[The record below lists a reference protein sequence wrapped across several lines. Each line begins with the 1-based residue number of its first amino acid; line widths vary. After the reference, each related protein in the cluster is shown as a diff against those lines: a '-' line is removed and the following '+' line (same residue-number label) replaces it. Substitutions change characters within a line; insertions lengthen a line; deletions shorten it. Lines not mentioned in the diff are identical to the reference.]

1 MESLDF
7 ELNVN
12 ADTHNLPDAAKRL
25 ADVENGLKR
34 AGAAAERF
42 DKTWRDTQGRLRD
55 ERGRFVGV
63 GSGLSGLAREM
74 DAAGR
79 AYETS
84 VGRIARSSSASTSRI
99 LELAGALSIARSA
112 IGAVGKLAGLVSSG
126 GAYASQAMGERSAT
140 IRAYTQL
147 TGSKEQANLEL
158 YRAQSYAQKTDF
170 TSEAIEKSQARLMAQ
185 GFRGQELYSTL
196 FAASDLAAIM
206 PGNKNET
213 LERVTMAM
221 SQIRAKGKLQ
231 GEELTQQLAEAG
243 LNTALVK
250 QQLMKSLG
258 LKSTGEVDKLMGKG
272 QISADVALPA
282 IQRAILQQLG
292 TSRAGEFATSSAGS
306 VTALE
311 SNRAEAIKNV
321 LKGFDADE
329 NLPAME
335 RYKKALTDQGR
346 LFNINSKTGKDLS
359 LVVQDLA
366 NASLEAKSAVNEFVS
381 GFVESFSDSYA
392 KTLAKE
398 GRNDIGSSID
408 QLDMLGRAI
417 GRLGSVAS
425 MAVGRTDGLVGSLA
439 GLLTD
444 QIDAI
449 SATQQVSGGMYIK
462 SLLRGTL
469 PGMAAS
475 GIQSLEQSAYNRI
488 TGKGGEGV
496 DVQAEVRRKLR
507 ESESE
512 RAAFGEFTG
521 AGMGGG
527 KAPESPFAIKIKEQ
541 TRNKAKTDAKAAKE
555 EYRGVFWGYQ
565 FGDVGEGKF
574 ASQLPTAGEQ
584 AVAELFGSGMKSQVR
599 GMWHSKGMGSLAT
612 LTAGTHV
619 TQNAITELGRSI
631 AGTPQQVVIN
641 ISGYGKDK
649 LELARAIATELGRT
663 ARQPS

>member
-1 MESLDF
+1 MDDRLGF
-7 ELNVN
+7 ELDIN
-12 ADTHNLPDAAKRL
+12 ADTHSLPQSIQLLSQIDSKL
-25 ADVENGLKR
+25 GMIGKGL
-34 AGAAAERF
+34 ERF
-42 DKTWRDTQGRLRD
+42 DQGTRKLNGATHGIRSMTMGFTELASALQLV
-55 ERGRFVGV
+55 ERG
-63 GSGLSGLAREM
+63 L
-74 DAAGR
+74 
-79 AYETS
+79 
-84 VGRIARSSSASTSRI
+84 
-99 LELAGALSIARSA
+99 
-112 IGAVGKLAGLVSSG
+112 GAVTKLAGMASHGSS
-126 GAYASQAMGERSAT
+126 YAISAMGERSAT

-158 YRAQSYAQKTDF
+158 YRAQSFAQKTDF

-185 GFRGQELYSTL
+185 GFRGQELYATL

-243 LNTALVK
+243 LNTFLVK
-250 QQLMKSLG
+250 EQIKKSLG

-272 QISADVALPA
+272 QITADIALPA

-311 SNRAEAIKNV
+311 ANRAEAIKNV

-329 NLPAME
+329 NLPAMD

-346 LFNINSKTGKDLS
+346 LFDINSKTGKDLS

-366 NASLEAKSAVNEFVS
+366 NASLEAKSAVNEFVT
-381 GFVESFSDSYA
+381 GFTESFSESYA

-425 MAVGRTDGLVGSLA
+425 MAVGRTDTLVGSLA

-449 SATQQVSGGMYIK
+449 AAVQKSSGLTYAKGLLESTPMGMIGRGIK
-462 SLLRGTL
+462 S
-469 PGMAAS
+469 AQQA
-475 GIQSLEQSAYNRI
+475 EYNWLFN
-488 TGKGGEGV
+488 KGGEGV
-496 DVQAEVRRKLR
+496 DVYAEVRRKLR
-507 ESESE
+507 EGESE

-527 KAPESPFAIKIKEQ
+527 KAPESPFAIKLKNEIR
-541 TRNKAKTDAKAAKE
+541 TKAKAEAKAAKE
-555 EYRGVFWGYQ
+555 EYRGVFWDYQ
-565 FGDVGEGKF
+565 FSGSTGRWADAPTLGQL
-574 ASQLPTAGEQ
+574 AS
-584 AVAELFGSGMKSQVR
+584 
-599 GMWHSKGMGSLAT
+599 
-612 LTAGTHV
+612 GTHTTAAAL
-619 TQNAITELGRSI
+619 TQISRAAEGNMPPVNIY
-631 AGTPQQVVIN
+631 
-641 ISGYGKDK
+641 ISGYGKDQGA
-649 LELARAIATELGRT
+649 LARQIATELGRV
-663 ARQPS
+663 ARQPH

>member
-1 MESLDF
+1 MDDRLGF
-7 ELNVN
+7 ELDIN
-12 ADTHNLPDAAKRL
+12 ADTHSLPQSIQLLSQIDSKL
-25 ADVENGLKR
+25 GMIGKGL
-34 AGAAAERF
+34 ERF
-42 DKTWRDTQGRLRD
+42 DQGTRKLNGATQGIRSMTMGFTELASALQLV
-55 ERGRFVGV
+55 ERG
-63 GSGLSGLAREM
+63 L
-74 DAAGR
+74 
-79 AYETS
+79 
-84 VGRIARSSSASTSRI
+84 
-99 LELAGALSIARSA
+99 
-112 IGAVGKLAGLVSSG
+112 GAVTKLAGMASLGSS
-126 GAYASQAMGERSAT
+126 YAISAMGERSAT

-158 YRAQSYAQKTDF
+158 YRAQSFAQKTDF

-196 FAASDLAAIM
+196 FAASDLASIM

-243 LNTALVK
+243 LNTTLVK
-250 QQLMKSLG
+250 EQIKKSMG

-272 QISADVALPA
+272 QITADIALPA

-329 NLPAME
+329 NLPAMD

-346 LFNINSKTGKDLS
+346 LFDINSKTGKDLS

-366 NASLEAKSAVNEFVS
+366 NASLEAQSAVNEFVT
-381 GFVESFSDSYA
+381 GFTESFSESYA

-425 MAVGRTDGLVGSLA
+425 MAVGRTDTLVGSLA

-541 TRNKAKTDAKAAKE
+541 TRNKAKADAKAAKE

>member
-1 MESLDF
+1 
-7 ELNVN
+7 
-12 ADTHNLPDAAKRL
+12 
-25 ADVENGLKR
+25 
-34 AGAAAERF
+34 
-42 DKTWRDTQGRLRD
+42 
-55 ERGRFVGV
+55 
-63 GSGLSGLAREM
+63 
-74 DAAGR
+74 
-79 AYETS
+79 
-84 VGRIARSSSASTSRI
+84 
-99 LELAGALSIARSA
+99 
-112 IGAVGKLAGLVSSG
+112 
-126 GAYASQAMGERSAT
+126 
-140 IRAYTQL
+140 
-147 TGSKEQANLEL
+147 
-158 YRAQSYAQKTDF
+158 
-170 TSEAIEKSQARLMAQ
+170 
-185 GFRGQELYSTL
+185 
-196 FAASDLAAIM
+196 
-206 PGNKNET
+206 
-213 LERVTMAM
+213 
-221 SQIRAKGKLQ
+221 
-231 GEELTQQLAEAG
+231 
-243 LNTALVK
+243 
-250 QQLMKSLG
+250 
-258 LKSTGEVDKLMGKG
+258 
-272 QISADVALPA
+272 
-282 IQRAILQQLG
+282 LQQLG

-311 SNRAEAIKNV
+311 SNRAEAIRNV

-346 LFNINSKTGKDLS
+346 LFDINSKTGKDLS

-366 NASLEAKSAVNEFVS
+366 NASLEAKSAVNEFVT
-381 GFVESFSDSYA
+381 GFTESFSESYA

-425 MAVGRTDGLVGSLA
+425 MAVGRTDTLVGSLA

-449 SATQQVSGGMYIK
+449 AAVQKSSGLTYAKGLLESTPMGMIGRGIK
-462 SLLRGTL
+462 S
-469 PGMAAS
+469 AQQA
-475 GIQSLEQSAYNRI
+475 EYNWLFN
-488 TGKGGEGV
+488 KGGEGV
-496 DVQAEVRRKLR
+496 DVYAEVRRKLR

-527 KAPESPFAIKIKEQ
+527 KAPESPFAIKFKEQ
-541 TRNKAKTDAKAAKE
+541 TRNKAKADAKAAKE

-574 ASQLPTAGEQ
+574 ASQLPTAGER

>member
-1 MESLDF
+1 MDDRLGF
-7 ELNVN
+7 ELDIN
-12 ADTHNLPDAAKRL
+12 ADTHSLPQSIQLLSQIDSKL
-25 ADVENGLKR
+25 GMIGKGL
-34 AGAAAERF
+34 ERF
-42 DKTWRDTQGRLRD
+42 DQGTRKLNGATQGIRSMTMGFTELASALQLV
-55 ERGRFVGV
+55 ERG
-63 GSGLSGLAREM
+63 L
-74 DAAGR
+74 
-79 AYETS
+79 
-84 VGRIARSSSASTSRI
+84 
-99 LELAGALSIARSA
+99 
-112 IGAVGKLAGLVSSG
+112 GAVTKLAGMASLGSS
-126 GAYASQAMGERSAT
+126 YAISAMGERSAT

-158 YRAQSYAQKTDF
+158 YRAQSFAQKTDF

-196 FAASDLAAIM
+196 FAASDLASIM

-243 LNTALVK
+243 LNTTLVK
-250 QQLMKSLG
+250 EQIKKSMG

-272 QISADVALPA
+272 QITADIALPA

-329 NLPAME
+329 NLPAMD

-346 LFNINSKTGKDLS
+346 LFDINSKTGKDLS

-366 NASLEAKSAVNEFVS
+366 NASLEAKSAVNEFVT
-381 GFVESFSDSYA
+381 GFTESFSESYA

-425 MAVGRTDGLVGSLA
+425 MAVGRTDTLVGSLA

-541 TRNKAKTDAKAAKE
+541 TRNKAKADAKAAKE

>member
-1 MESLDF
+1 METLDF
-7 ELNVN
+7 ELDIN
-12 ADTHNLPDAAKRL
+12 ADTHSLPQSIQLLSQIDSKLGNIGR
-25 ADVENGLKR
+25 GL
-34 AGAAAERF
+34 ERF
-42 DKTWRDTQGRLRD
+42 DQSTRRLSGATQGIRSMTMGFTELASAIQLV
-55 ERGRFVGV
+55 ERGL
-63 GSGLSGLAREM
+63 GSVAR
-74 DAAGR
+74 
-79 AYETS
+79 
-84 VGRIARSSSASTSRI
+84 
-99 LELAGALSIARSA
+99 
-112 IGAVGKLAGLVSSG
+112 LAGLANAG
-126 GAYASQAMGERSAT
+126 GSYAISAMGERSAT

-206 PGNKNET
+206 PGNKSET

-231 GEELTQQLAEAG
+231 GEELTGQLAEAG
-243 LNTALVK
+243 LNTTIVK
-250 QQLMKSLG
+250 EQIRKAMG

-321 LKGFDADE
+321 LKGFDADD

-346 LFNINSKTGKDLS
+346 LFDINSKTGKDLS

-425 MAVGRTDGLVGSLA
+425 MAVSRTDGLVGSLA

-521 AGMGGG
+521 AGKGGG

-541 TRNKAKTDAKAAKE
+541 TRNKAKADAKAAKE

-574 ASQLPTAGEQ
+574 ASQLPTAGER

>member
-1 MESLDF
+1 MDDRLGF
-7 ELNVN
+7 ELDIN
-12 ADTHNLPDAAKRL
+12 ADTHSLPQSIQLLSQIDSKL
-25 ADVENGLKR
+25 GMIGKGL
-34 AGAAAERF
+34 ERF
-42 DKTWRDTQGRLRD
+42 DQGTRKLNGATQGIRSMTMGFTELASALQLV
-55 ERGRFVGV
+55 ERG
-63 GSGLSGLAREM
+63 L
-74 DAAGR
+74 
-79 AYETS
+79 
-84 VGRIARSSSASTSRI
+84 
-99 LELAGALSIARSA
+99 
-112 IGAVGKLAGLVSSG
+112 GAVTKLAGMASLGSS
-126 GAYASQAMGERSAT
+126 YAISAMGERSAT

-158 YRAQSYAQKTDF
+158 YRAQSFAQKTDF

-196 FAASDLAAIM
+196 FAASDLASIM

-243 LNTALVK
+243 LNTTLVK
-250 QQLMKSLG
+250 EQIKKSMG

-272 QISADVALPA
+272 QITADIALPA

-292 TSRAGEFATSSAGS
+292 TSKAGDFATSSAGS

-329 NLPAME
+329 NLPAMD

-346 LFNINSKTGKDLS
+346 LFDINSKTGKDLS
-359 LVVQDLA
+359 LTVQDLA
-366 NASLEAKSAVNEFVS
+366 NASLEAKSAVNEFVT
-381 GFVESFSDSYA
+381 GFTESFSESYA

-425 MAVGRTDGLVGSLA
+425 MAVGRTDTLVGSLA

-449 SATQQVSGGMYIK
+449 AATQRASGGTYAK
-462 SLLRGTL
+462 ALLQGTL
-469 PGMAAS
+469 PGMLFGAV
-475 GIQSLEQSAYNRI
+475 GSLEQSAYNKI

-496 DVQAEVRRKLR
+496 DVYAEVRRKLR
-507 ESESE
+507 EGESE

-527 KAPESPFAIKIKEQ
+527 KAPESPFAIKLKNEIR
-541 TRNKAKTDAKAAKE
+541 TKAKAEAKAAKE
-555 EYRGVFWGYQ
+555 EYRGVFWDYQ
-565 FGDVGEGKF
+565 FSGSTGRWADAPTLGQL
-574 ASQLPTAGEQ
+574 AS
-584 AVAELFGSGMKSQVR
+584 
-599 GMWHSKGMGSLAT
+599 
-612 LTAGTHV
+612 GTHTTAAAL
-619 TQNAITELGRSI
+619 TQISRAAEGNMPPVNIY
-631 AGTPQQVVIN
+631 
-641 ISGYGKDK
+641 ISGYGKDQGA
-649 LELARAIATELGRT
+649 LARQIATELGRV
-663 ARQPS
+663 ARQPH

>member
-1 MESLDF
+1 METLDF
-7 ELNVN
+7 ELDIN
-12 ADTHNLPDAAKRL
+12 ADTHSLPQSIQLLSQIDSKLGNIGR
-25 ADVENGLKR
+25 GL
-34 AGAAAERF
+34 ERF
-42 DKTWRDTQGRLRD
+42 DQSTRRLSGATQGIRSMTMGFTELASAIQLV
-55 ERGRFVGV
+55 ERGL
-63 GSGLSGLAREM
+63 GSVAR
-74 DAAGR
+74 
-79 AYETS
+79 
-84 VGRIARSSSASTSRI
+84 
-99 LELAGALSIARSA
+99 
-112 IGAVGKLAGLVSSG
+112 LAGLANAG
-126 GAYASQAMGERSAT
+126 GSYAISAMGERSAT

-335 RYKKALTDQGR
+335 RYKKVLTEQGK
-346 LFNINSKTGKDLS
+346 LFDLNSKTGQQLS
-359 LVVQDLA
+359 LVMQDLA
-366 NASLEAKSAVNEFVS
+366 NTAVNGKSAWAEFQA
-381 GFVESFSDSYA
+381 GFIESFADSYTQSMG
-392 KTLAKE
+392 K
-398 GRNDIGSSID
+398 N
-408 QLDMLGRAI
+408 GRAFDTEGTTQAMRNLGDAT
-417 GRLGSVAS
+417 GRLGSIAS
-425 MAVGRTDGLVGSLA
+425 TAIGTALSWLAQLSANVINRTSKIA
-439 GLLTD
+439 TD
-444 QIDAI
+444 IGEGNYAD
-449 SATQQVSGGMYIK
+449 
-462 SLLRGTL
+462 
-469 PGMAAS
+469 
-475 GIQSLEQSAYNRI
+475 AYNRI

-541 TRNKAKTDAKAAKE
+541 TRNKAKADAKAAKE
-555 EYRGVFWGYQ
+555 EYRGVFWAYQ
-565 FGDVGEGKF
+565 FAGSSGEWAK
-574 ASQLPTAGEQ
+574 SPTLGQ
-584 AVAELFGSGMKSQVR
+584 I
-599 GMWHSKGMGSLAT
+599 AT
-612 LTAGTHV
+612 GTHTTAQAL
-619 TQNAITELGRSI
+619 TQIGKMAET
-631 AGTPQQVVIN
+631 GTPPVNIY
-641 ISGYGKDK
+641 ISGYGKDH
-649 LELARAIATELGRT
+649 LILAKQIATELGRT
-663 ARQPS
+663 ARQPR

>member
-231 GEELTQQLAEAG
+231 GEELTGQLAEAG
-243 LNTALVK
+243 LNTTIVK
-250 QQLMKSLG
+250 EQIRKAMG

-346 LFNINSKTGKDLS
+346 LFDINSKTGKDLS

-425 MAVGRTDGLVGSLA
+425 MAVSRTDGLVGSLA

-541 TRNKAKTDAKAAKE
+541 TRNKAKADAKAAKE
-555 EYRGVFWGYQ
+555 EYRGVFWAYQ
-565 FGDVGEGKF
+565 FAG
-574 ASQLPTAGEQ
+574 SAGEW
-584 AVAELFGSGMKSQVR
+584 AKSPTLGQI
-599 GMWHSKGMGSLAT
+599 AT
-612 LTAGTHV
+612 GTHTTAQAL
-619 TQNAITELGRSI
+619 TQIGRM
-631 AGTPQQVVIN
+631 AETGTPPVNIY
-641 ISGYGKDK
+641 ISGYGKDH
-649 LELARAIATELGRT
+649 LILAKQIATELGRT
-663 ARQPS
+663 ARQPR